1 MMLIIRKESESV
13 SCSVT
18 SDFVSPWTV
27 ACQAS
32 LSMEFPRQEYWN
44 GLKFP
49 SSGDLPNPG
58 IEPWPPELQA
68 DSLPSEVLGKPEK
81 QNRVNFPSFHS

>member
-58 IEPWPPELQA
+58 IEPGPPELQA

-81 QNRVNFPSFHS
+81 PNRVDFPSFHS